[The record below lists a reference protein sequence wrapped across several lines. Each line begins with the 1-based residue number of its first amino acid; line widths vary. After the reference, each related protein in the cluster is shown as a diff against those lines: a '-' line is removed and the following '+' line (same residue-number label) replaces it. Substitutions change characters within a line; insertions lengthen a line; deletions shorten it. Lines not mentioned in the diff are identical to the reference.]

1 MKVTDIKKDNIEREM
16 NWVRQRNQLIR
27 EQLYNLSN
35 IIKQTLNDFEIM
47 NQQIEDLKKKEK

>member
-16 NWVRQRNQLIR
+16 NWVKQRNQLIR

>member
-1 MKVTDIKKDNIEREM
+1 MKVTEIKKDNIEREM
-16 NWVRQRNQLIR
+16 NWVKQRNQLIR
-27 EQLYNLSN
+27 EQLYYLSN

>member
-1 MKVTDIKKDNIEREM
+1 M
-16 NWVRQRNQLIR
+16 NWIKQRNQLIR

>member
-1 MKVTDIKKDNIEREM
+1 M
-16 NWVRQRNQLIR
+16 NWVKQRNQLIR

>member
-1 MKVTDIKKDNIEREM
+1 MKVTEIKKDNIEREM
-16 NWVRQRNQLIR
+16 NWVKQRNQLIR
-27 EQLYNLSN
+27 EQLYSLSN

>member
-1 MKVTDIKKDNIEREM
+1 LKVTDIKKDNIEREM
-16 NWVRQRNQLIR
+16 NWIKQRNQLIR

>member
-1 MKVTDIKKDNIEREM
+1 LKVTDIKKDNIEREM
-16 NWVRQRNQLIR
+16 NWVKQRNQLIR

>member
-1 MKVTDIKKDNIEREM
+1 MKVTEIKKDNIEREM
-16 NWVRQRNQLIR
+16 NWIKQRNQLIR
-27 EQLYNLSN
+27 EQLYNLGN

>member
-16 NWVRQRNQLIR
+16 NWIKQRNQLIR

>member
-1 MKVTDIKKDNIEREM
+1 M

>member
-16 NWVRQRNQLIR
+16 NWVKQRNTLIR
-27 EQLYNLSN
+27 EQLYYLSN

-47 NQQIEDLKKKEK
+47 NKQIEHLKNKEK